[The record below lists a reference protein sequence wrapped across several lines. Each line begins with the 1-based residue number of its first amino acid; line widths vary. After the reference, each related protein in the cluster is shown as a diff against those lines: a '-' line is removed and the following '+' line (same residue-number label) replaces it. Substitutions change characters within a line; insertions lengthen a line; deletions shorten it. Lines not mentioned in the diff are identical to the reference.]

1 MDRKWDTG
9 VLLLVLACWA
19 GFSSTTVRAQADLDA
34 LVKAANA
41 EGEVS
46 FYSGA
51 TENVAKR
58 TGDAFTAKYG
68 IKYSF
73 VRLAGVATERR
84 FGTEAEAGTF
94 AIDFYLVSTAVP
106 FALEAIKKGWV
117 EPMSHAGIPAIRSG
131 EFPAHFVTGPTA
143 VVQVAPWG
151 IAYNTEK
158 VKGADIP
165 KDWTD
170 LLNPKFQ
177 GQFLLPDPRSS
188 NAYITQWSVIREKY
202 GEDFFAR
209 LRAMNPRQYPSGV
222 PSTNALGAGEGAVQ
236 APSVAAQIQA
246 TRDKGAPIAFFIPQ
260 YTSGVEMQIVL
271 VNRARAKHPA
281 AARLFAHFVMTPE
294 GNKVFNSEPGS
305 IGVFDTTNM
314 PKDYVSPNLDAL
326 SRTNEVARLL
336 GF

>member
-1 MDRKWDTG
+1 MDCNPDLRM
-9 VLLLVLACWA
+9 LLVALACLA
-19 GFSSTTVRAQADLDA
+19 GLAPATARAQADLDA
-34 LVKAANA
+34 LIKAAKA
-41 EGEVS
+41 EAEVS

-58 TGDAFTAKYG
+58 TGDAFAAKYG
-68 IKYSF
+68 VKYSF
-73 VRLAGVATERR
+73 VRLAGVSTERR

-94 AIDFYLVSTAVP
+94 AIDFYMVSTAVP

-117 EPMSHAGIPAIRSG
+117 EPMSEAGIPAIRSG
-131 EFPAHFVTGPTA
+131 EFPARFLTGPTA

-151 IAYNTEK
+151 IAYNTDQ
-158 VKGADIP
+158 VRGADIP

-170 LLNPKFQ
+170 LLNPKFK
-177 GQFLLPDPRSS
+177 GQVLLPDPRSS
-188 NAYITQWSVIREKY
+188 NAYITQWSAIREKY
-202 GEDFFAR
+202 GEDFFVK

-236 APSVAAQIQA
+236 VPSVAAQIQA
-246 TRDKGAPIAFFIPQ
+246 TKDKGAPISFVIPQ

-271 VNRARAKHPA
+271 VHRAKAKHPA

-305 IGVFDTTNM
+305 IGVFDTSSM
-314 PKDYVSPNLDAL
+314 PKDYVSPKLDAL
-326 SRTNEVARLL
+326 SRTNEIARLL